1 MQPSWGGHT
10 RWEATDGTLG
20 AGAQRCKCSE
30 GAAGKA
36 LPCVHSVQGVSQAGS
51 RADLGDVGGGGGG
64 GHKVL
69 FPERV
74 QTPRRWL
81 TTSQATF

>member
-51 RADLGDVGGGGGG
+51 RADLGDVGEGGAVATRSCSQNVCKRPVGG
-64 GHKVL
+64 
-69 FPERV
+69 
-74 QTPRRWL
+74 
-81 TTSQATF
+81 